1 MLSPT
6 DRREHA
12 STTRTSSTRHQ
23 GCAAA
28 KKAGER
34 GTSRALTA
42 LLIAVTFI
50 QAGCAHGGAN
60 YRPLIDTQGADLSRL
75 ERDLSECQAYA
86 RQVAGAADQAAA
98 GALIGA
104 ALGAVLAAA
113 AGSRYDRGASARVG
127 AVSGIVG
134 GAAQGETDQRSVV
147 RNCMS
152 GRGYRVLQ

>member
-6 DRREHA
+6 DRVEHA
-12 STTRTSSTRHQ
+12 TTARTSGSQCQ
-23 GCAAA
+23 GCAA
-28 KKAGER
+28 
-34 GTSRALTA
+34 SRILVAM
-42 LLIAVTFI
+42 LIAVTFI

-60 YRPLIDTQGADLSRL
+60 YRPLIDTKGADASRL
-75 ERDLSECQAYA
+75 EQDLGECQAYA
-86 RQVAGAADQAAA
+86 RQVAGAADQAVA